1 VKHAYAEY
9 RKQCPK
15 TTGNAIVGGIDLG
28 LGASF
33 FIGIRGLGLGLRGG
47 QHALEDTTLPFVGRL
62 LQAGDELSKG
72 WIWSGEVGAFSGK
85 LAWEAIKQAFAN
97 DRKLTEAIGE
107 CKKKYP
113 LAEHRIPFFTI

>member
-1 VKHAYAEY
+1 MH
-9 RKQCPK
+9 
-15 TTGNAIVGGIDLG
+15 
-28 LGASF
+28 
-33 FIGIRGLGLGLRGG
+33 LRTPRCSRLRRLNYIWFKG

-72 WIWSGEVGAFSGK
+72 WIWSGAVGAFSGK